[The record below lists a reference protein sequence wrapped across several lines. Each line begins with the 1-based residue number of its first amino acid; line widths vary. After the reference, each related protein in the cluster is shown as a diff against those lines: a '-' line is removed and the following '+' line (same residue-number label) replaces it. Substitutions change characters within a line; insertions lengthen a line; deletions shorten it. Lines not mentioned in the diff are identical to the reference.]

1 MEEFASKLFLSWGRF
16 RWQGCPFI
24 PKLVRNPKCLLL
36 YIVHWGW
43 GGADLPC
50 WDLLIMFILW
60 CLLFYTS
67 INRSGLLCASSAAVV
82 CKFCFSFDG
91 SADHTAEFTV
101 SCLIWISRILHL
113 ILVLSILIKVMF
125 LRVTCCRCWCP
136 LSWFMPVC
144 LSDMGFVVSSKQ
156 VSTRQA
162 YMLQWSLKYQSYH
175 LTPGFIEEAII

>member
-1 MEEFASKLFLSWGRF
+1 MQTTSVFDPLALQSIPWFRLNFTRCTSKLHLPSRVSWRSLQASFSCHGVGFVGKDALSFQNWLEI
-16 RWQGCPFI
+16 QN
-24 PKLVRNPKCLLL
+24 VYY
-36 YIVHWGW
+36 YILCIGGG

-101 SCLIWISRILHL
+101 SCLIWISRIQYLF
-113 ILVLSILIKVMF
+113 LVF
-125 LRVTCCRCWCP
+125 
-136 LSWFMPVC
+136 
-144 LSDMGFVVSSKQ
+144 
-156 VSTRQA
+156 
-162 YMLQWSLKYQSYH
+162 
-175 LTPGFIEEAII
+175 